1 MWKLTTHHVSTDARW
16 VSSVS
21 RPSSTHTTRSQ
32 HTKPQRFASPRTRA
46 GSRPSSPPDRV
57 RPEYSI
63 SSRPHRAEPSPPH
76 KTAPSRV
83 SNTKPTR
90 VRPEPGVSSVI
101 NTRSRPSSAHTI
113 ILSTRSHLSSTPYRV
128 PPHPLNLPTKA
139 SSPHKLVPSVQT
151 RPSES

>member
-1 MWKLTTHHVSTDARW
+1 MHGAPDLDPQMQVVAQGDMWKLTTHHVSTDARW

-90 VRPEPGVSSVI
+90 VVSGLSLV
-101 NTRSRPSSAHTI
+101 SRPSSTLDLVLPQHTQSSSVHDLI
-113 ILSTRSHLSSTPYRV
+113 CPQHPIASHLT
-128 PPHPLNLPTKA
+128 H
-139 SSPHKLVPSVQT
+139 
-151 RPSES
+151 